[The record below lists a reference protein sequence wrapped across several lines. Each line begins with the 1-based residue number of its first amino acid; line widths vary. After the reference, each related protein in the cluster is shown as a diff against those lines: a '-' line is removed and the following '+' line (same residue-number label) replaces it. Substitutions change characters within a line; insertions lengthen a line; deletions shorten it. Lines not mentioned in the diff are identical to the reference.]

1 MAKQE
6 IRFKVSLDDSGVPQA
21 GKRTEESLVGID
33 KASGKANA
41 AMLAFGEG
49 GKLTARQLQALSYQ
63 TSDIVTQ
70 LAGGQN
76 PLLIL
81 LQQGGQLRDQ
91 FGGLGNVFSA
101 VRQAVTPTG
110 LAFGALAATIG
121 AVALAAYEGAKDVRD
136 LESALALTGNAAG
149 VTRAQVDA
157 MARRLADATATSV
170 NDTRDTLT
178 GLARTGAFVG
188 SNLELAGRAA
198 LAMSRLTGESREAAV
213 KGLSAMRDG
222 VTQWAGQASKAYN
235 IVSAETY
242 RHIQALEA
250 QGRTQEAV
258 TLALSTF
265 AETAEKRTEPALNA
279 LGKALQTVAKHAGDV
294 WDRMK
299 DIAKSDTLEQQLSGL
314 QARLAASMNRAGEA
328 SRYNALTGR
337 MMPGGDEQIRDIKA
351 QIAAIQAAIATRDQK
366 IAEQKDAAEKNAKD
380 ILESQR
386 GYVDARLALQ
396 AAGDQRSFEL
406 QRLNLET
413 IRSET
418 EQSYRDLLIS
428 ASSYEESIIA
438 IERASSEARI
448 KLADKALARERD
460 RVATSPEQTI
470 AKQAAIVQAQVAV
483 LRAMGE
489 RDKLEAD
496 IRNGKFKGAARNVLE
511 DPAAAFRQSEA
522 QASAAIE
529 QAWGERVSRNAEG
542 LRDLAQANRNMGIEL
557 IRDERARG
565 LAVIAADEETMRKR
579 LDLAVLNGDDRRQA
593 EEQLMQWRMLREQQL
608 TEQLKPQWQRDAD
621 LWGDT
626 LLDMRRRYDEFLG
639 GFVNSG
645 RDAFMQWAQEGR
657 ITTSGLASFIRAEF
671 AKLVYERYLS
681 GYVRQVGAALFDMF
695 IGGGRSGGSGM
706 PDNVPTRGGR
716 AWGGPVDAHSAYLVG
731 ERGPEVL
738 VMGRSPGVVIPNA
751 ATVGGGGIH
760 ITQVFQVNPGQ
771 DAGTLRA
778 LANMA
783 RQSALDGVVDARR
796 RGVPGFVGG

>member
-1 MAKQE
+1 MVEQE

-91 FGGLGNVFSA
+91 FGGVGNVFKA
-101 VRQAVTPTG
+101 VGQAITPTS
-110 LAFGALAATIG
+110 LAFGGLAVTIG
-121 AVALAAYEGAKDVRD
+121 SVALAAYKGMQDVTA
-136 LESALALTGNAAG
+136 LSKALAVNGNVAG
-149 VTRAQVDA
+149 VTRGQVEA
-157 MARRLADATATSV
+157 MARTLADTTTTSV
-170 NDTRDTLT
+170 NDARGTLT
-178 GLARTGAFVG
+178 DLARTGAFVG
-188 SNLELAGRAA
+188 SNLELAGRASVN
-198 LAMSRLTGESREAAV
+198 LERLTGQSSESIVKSLAGMREGVAQW
-213 KGLSAMRDG
+213 SA
-222 VTQWAGQASKAYN
+222 QANQAYN
-235 IVSAETY
+235 FLTPATY
-242 RHIQALEA
+242 RRIQALEA
-250 QGRTQEAV
+250 QGRTQDAV
-258 TLALSTF
+258 RLALKALADTTEARTVPALGALEKAF
-265 AETAEKRTEPALNA
+265 ATVSKTAGDFWNWLKSIGREETAEEAIGRISAKLAEIDKYLAARGDTANPEAKRARERLQQELAYAQETARRDRRVAE
-279 LGKALQTVAKHAGDV
+279 GKA
-294 WDRMK
+294 
-299 DIAKSDTLEQQLSGL
+299 
-314 QARLAASMNRAGEA
+314 
-328 SRYNALTGR
+328 
-337 MMPGGDEQIRDIKA
+337 DE
-351 QIAAIQAAIATRDQK
+351 
-366 IAEQKDAAEKNAKD
+366 AEKNARE
-380 ILESQR
+380 IHESQR
-386 GYVDARLALQ
+386 GYVDASLALQ
-396 AAGDQRSFEL
+396 AAGEQRSLAQQVIAGESRRRAL
-406 QRLNLET
+406 D
-413 IRSET
+413 
-418 EQSYRDLLIS
+418 RDFAQLLLS
-428 ASSYEESIIA
+428 QQSYEEPVVALERQRSDAEIAEANRA
-438 IERASSEARI
+438 IERERSRVIEKPEQAIAKRTAIIQAET
-448 KLADKALARERD
+448 ALAR
-460 RVATSPEQTI
+460 
-470 AKQAAIVQAQVAV
+470 K
-483 LRAMGE
+483 LGE
-489 RDKLEAD
+489 RAKLEAD
-496 IRNGKFKGAARNVLE
+496 IEAGKFKGAARNVLE

-579 LDLAVLNGDDRRQA
+579 IDLAVLNADDRRQA

-681 GYVRQVGAALFDMF
+681 GYVRQVGSALFDMF

-706 PDNVPTRGGR
+706 PDDVPTRGGR

-760 ITQVFQVNPGQ
+760 LTQVFQVNPGQ